1 MTALGQWGC
10 LDSMADHIYVPC
22 CHENGKRRAAEKLS
36 AAHPFYKYG
45 YFLWWNIYP
54 KAFEEITRP
63 TGWVKLSWPHLN
75 RKEPFLKNNPIITI
89 GMEEGKMLDNT
100 PDVLTLKEM
109 MKVLR
114 VGKNTALK
122 LIHENVIE
130 GHRVG
135 GKWLVF
141 KEDVEEYILRS

>member
-1 MTALGQWGC
+1 
-10 LDSMADHIYVPC
+10 
-22 CHENGKRRAAEKLS
+22 
-36 AAHPFYKYG
+36 
-45 YFLWWNIYP
+45 
-54 KAFEEITRP
+54 
-63 TGWVKLSWPHLN
+63 
-75 RKEPFLKNNPIITI
+75 
-89 GMEEGKMLDNT
+89 MLDHT

-114 VGKNTALK
+114 IGKNTALD
-122 LIHENVIE
+122 LIHKNVIE